1 MKKILRFIKNNSIGF
16 IAGLVIAGSIGVY
29 AVSVASSD
37 VSYDNSNSGSE
48 ATTVSEAI
56 DDLYTKTN
64 SCSDGSGAF
73 YYLGRGTSFN
83 VKSMYPW
90 IDPSQLTIDNFIIG
104 ADSAA
109 RISAQAK
116 VGSLYNQ
123 TSASYSA
130 FSISKSYNPSTGALT
145 LGGNGY
151 SIKACLSDSYSYC
164 SNAYAGGAVSPF
176 VYLNINSSKFIDL
189 GAGTSFDIKSS
200 YPNVDYASLTTD
212 NFIVGTMAASSL
224 SGTSLNSAHQYL
236 STYMSGFTLSK
247 SYNNTTGVLSVGGNG
262 YSFCACNDDSYKYCC
277 DVNRSGSVTP
287 HAYLILP

>member
-16 IAGLVIAGSIGVY
+16 IAGLVIAGTIGVY

-83 VKSMYPW
+83 VASSYPW
-90 IDPSQLTIDNFIIG
+90 IDTTQLTIDNFVIG
-104 ADSAA
+104 VDSEA

-116 VGSLYNQ
+116 VGSLYNY
-123 TSASYSA
+123 TSASHTA
-130 FSISKSYNPSTGALT
+130 FNISKSYNPSTGVLT
-145 LGGNGY
+145 LGGNTY
-151 SIKACLSDSYSYC
+151 SIKACLSDSYTYC
-164 SNAYAGGAVSPF
+164 SNASAGGSVSPF

-189 GAGTSFDIKSS
+189 GTGTSFNIKTS
-200 YPNVDYASLTTD
+200 YPNIDYASLTEK
-212 NFIVGTMAASSL
+212 NFIVGTMAATNL
-224 SGTSLNSAHQYL
+224 TGTSANSAHQYL
-236 STYMSGFTLSK
+236 STYMSGFSLSK
-247 SYNNTTGVLSVGGNG
+247 SYNTSTGVLSVGGNG
-262 YSFCACNDDSYKYCC
+262 YSFCACNDDSYLYCC